1 MITAGIDIGSASA
14 KAVIIQDG
22 KVTGEGIIRTRSSS
36 VETAYE
42 VMGKAMGSSGLS
54 MKDVHYIV
62 STGYGRVNVP
72 FAQKSFSEILCHGR
86 GTASIFPNVRTL
98 LDIGGQ
104 DCKVIRL
111 DEQGRVVTFIMND
124 KCAAGTGRYLE
135 RVAKV
140 IGVPLE
146 ELGRRSLQTV
156 EGPTPISSY
165 CAVFAQRDVN
175 SLFRQ
180 GKHINDITAGICEA
194 LVEMLLGLVRR
205 VRLVKDFSVSG
216 GVAKNEGIIKR
227 LERDLEVKAYVAPEP
242 QLTGALGAALFAQEL
257 VKTGRPF

>member
-14 KAVIIQDG
+14 KAVLMEDG
-22 KVTGEGIIRTRSSS
+22 KVMGESIIRTKSSS
-36 VETAYE
+36 IETAHE
-42 VMGKAMGSSGLS
+42 VMGKALSSSGLS
-54 MKDVHYIV
+54 IKDIQYVV

-72 FAQKSFSEILCHGR
+72 FAQKSYSEILCHAR
-86 GTASIFPNVRTL
+86 GAASIFPNVRTV

-104 DCKVIRL
+104 DCKVIRI
-111 DEQGRVVTFIMND
+111 DEQGRVVDFIMND

-140 IGVPLE
+140 IRVPLD

-156 EGPTPISSY
+156 KGPTFISSY
-165 CAVFAQRDVN
+165 CAVFAQRDVY

-180 GKHINDITAGICEA
+180 GKHVNDIAAGICEA
-194 LVEMLLGLVRR
+194 LVERLLGLVRR
-205 VRLVKDFSVSG
+205 VNPVKDFSVSG
-216 GVAKNEGIIKR
+216 GVAKNEGIVKR

-242 QLTGALGAALFAQEL
+242 QVTGALGAALFAQSL
-257 VKTGRPF
+257 LKTGKPF